1 MAFARQGE
9 RLVLH
14 GATTSRLQGMLATGR
29 ICVGVTLVDGIVLSR
44 SAMHHS
50 LNYRSVVV
58 FGRAEE
64 LTDEAE
70 KRAALAAIVDHVLP
84 GRSAET
90 RPPNEVELRATR
102 VFSLPIEEASV
113 KTRRGG
119 PLEDAADLELSY
131 WGGVIPV
138 ALTASAPLAD
148 ATHPPRV
155 PAPEGA
161 LRYTRGAHP

>member
-1 MAFARQGE
+1 MAFARQGD

-14 GATTSRLQGMLATGR
+14 GATTSRLQGMLAAGR
-29 ICVGVTLVDGIVLSR
+29 ICVAVTLVDGIVLSR

-58 FGRAEE
+58 FGQAEE

-70 KRAALAAIVDHVLP
+70 KRAALAALVDHALA

-90 RPPNEVELRATR
+90 RPPNELELRATR

-113 KTRRGG
+113 KARSGG
-119 PLEDAADLELSY
+119 PLEDEADLELSY

-138 ALTASAPLAD
+138 ALVASPPLGD
-148 ATHPPRV
+148 AKHPPRV
-155 PAPEGA
+155 PPPSGA
-161 LRYTRGAHP
+161 LRYARGGAP